1 MQRRRRSPGSG
12 RHEAP
17 HGPAAEPTLR
27 DRPVPSSRSCVDGVF
42 PAMPRFPRGL
52 RGRLLF
58 TRGTTGRAIRRPGPP
73 GSAVPT
79 APSSELQGVGWHR
92 RLPLRSPGPGRR
104 GRLCRPPPACC
115 PWPSGFLSPA
125 CQAQAPQV
133 TPRAFP
139 CPARCRPDFS
149 APPAH
154 PAAWLSTGAQAQ
166 PPMDEAS
173 AHPRASPR
181 LCHRN
186 APTWAANLSLPP
198 GRCAHP
204 RPGHTSRPWS
214 AERVVR
220 PLPTSPV
227 SFHTLRHIRFS
238 SVPQMHHEPLAP
250 RGLCTCKPLWFGFP
264 RPPYALLILPPSSPL
279 VKLQHRFFRG
289 PSLAHGTGYLLA

>member
-1 MQRRRRSPGSG
+1 
-12 RHEAP
+12 
-17 HGPAAEPTLR
+17 
-27 DRPVPSSRSCVDGVF
+27 
-42 PAMPRFPRGL
+42 
-52 RGRLLF
+52 
-58 TRGTTGRAIRRPGPP
+58 
-73 GSAVPT
+73 
-79 APSSELQGVGWHR
+79 
-92 RLPLRSPGPGRR
+92 
-104 GRLCRPPPACC
+104 
-115 PWPSGFLSPA
+115 
-125 CQAQAPQV
+125 
-133 TPRAFP
+133 
-139 CPARCRPDFS
+139 
-149 APPAH
+149 
-154 PAAWLSTGAQAQ
+154 
-166 PPMDEAS
+166 MDEAS

-198 GRCAHP
+198 GHCAHP

-264 RPPYALLILPPSSPL
+264 RPPYALLILPPSTPL

-289 PSLAHGTGYLLA
+289 PSLAHGTGYLLAQHYAFLCRPRCLQTRMCLRLMPGLPAPDAKATEGGQGLFCSS

>member
-1 MQRRRRSPGSG
+1 
-12 RHEAP
+12 
-17 HGPAAEPTLR
+17 
-27 DRPVPSSRSCVDGVF
+27 
-42 PAMPRFPRGL
+42 
-52 RGRLLF
+52 
-58 TRGTTGRAIRRPGPP
+58 
-73 GSAVPT
+73 
-79 APSSELQGVGWHR
+79 
-92 RLPLRSPGPGRR
+92 
-104 GRLCRPPPACC
+104 
-115 PWPSGFLSPA
+115 
-125 CQAQAPQV
+125 
-133 TPRAFP
+133 
-139 CPARCRPDFS
+139 
-149 APPAH
+149 
-154 PAAWLSTGAQAQ
+154 
-166 PPMDEAS
+166 MDEAS

-198 GRCAHP
+198 GHCAHP
-204 RPGHTSRPWS
+204 RPGHTPRPWS

-289 PSLAHGTGYLLA
+289 PSLTRGTGSRASLTSLHSTTRFSAGLVACKRACVCDSCLVSLHRTLRQQRGDRGFSVCHSLLAPSSVPSVLWVLNIYRLLCKQRWELSCPPHHGDMIQTANRHPRN